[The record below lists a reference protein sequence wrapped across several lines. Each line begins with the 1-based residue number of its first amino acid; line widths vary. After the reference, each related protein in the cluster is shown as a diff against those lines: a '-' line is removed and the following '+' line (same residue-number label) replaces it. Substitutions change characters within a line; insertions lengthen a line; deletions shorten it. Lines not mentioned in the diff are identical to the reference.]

1 MTIFLILA
9 PYGAFAMLMLVSSA
23 TVSLFAGAAMCL
35 VAIAYDVLGGRSIK
49 VLGAGSAILF
59 AVLGSYLALTGA
71 VWSSSAVKLTV
82 DSGVLAVT
90 LASLAVRKPFTLQY
104 AREMAD
110 AQTAQLPDFLT
121 ANYVITWAWA
131 LALVLMMTAN
141 ALLIY
146 VPGLPLWSGI
156 AIAIAARNTAV
167 YFTRW
172 YPQHRKAKLAAPA
185 VATSG
190 S

>member
-1 MTIFLILA
+1 
-9 PYGAFAMLMLVSSA
+9 
-23 TVSLFAGAAMCL
+23 
-35 VAIAYDVLGGRSIK
+35 
-49 VLGAGSAILF
+49 
-59 AVLGSYLALTGA
+59 
-71 VWSSSAVKLTV
+71 
-82 DSGVLAVT
+82 
-90 LASLAVRKPFTLQY
+90 
-104 AREMAD
+104 
-110 AQTAQLPDFLT
+110 
-121 ANYVITWAWA
+121 
-131 LALVLMMTAN
+131 MMTAN

-185 VATSG
+185 VATPG